1 MRREDILGINLV
13 KLLHNLPQQKKELL
27 RLQDRLLSQANA
39 GTESDDHIAGI
50 GKADSKV
57 GKVESKTGKSELLL
71 TEEKPLKVWQM
82 KDLALQVLQ
91 SLRTFA
97 TKQHKNDAAS
107 GKKSDN
113 NEDNIED
120 KNGDRNEDTKNHKP
134 LSVLKHL
141 QTLTQNFPTYVRPL
155 SKLKVQTGVREEVQA
170 LHMSG
175 TNNVAP
181 ARTIV

>member
-39 GTESDDHIAGI
+39 GTDS
-50 GKADSKV
+50 DSKV

-107 GKKSDN
+107 GKKSN
-113 NEDNIED
+113 NEED
-120 KNGDRNEDTKNHKP
+120 DEDDTKNHKP

-175 TNNVAP
+175 MNNVAP